1 LRSPIHYKIYEK
13 ERSRM
18 IDDLHRE
25 ADALP
30 TLRTRSWVILGLLTF
45 GIAAWGAAGW
55 LFGQTVDAARAI
67 GLPV

>member
-1 LRSPIHYKIYEK
+1 
-13 ERSRM
+13 M

-30 TLRTRSWVILGLLTF
+30 TLRTRAWVILGLLTF
-45 GIAAWGAAGW
+45 GIAMYAAIAW
-55 LFGQTVDAARAI
+55 LIKCVVDAVIAI